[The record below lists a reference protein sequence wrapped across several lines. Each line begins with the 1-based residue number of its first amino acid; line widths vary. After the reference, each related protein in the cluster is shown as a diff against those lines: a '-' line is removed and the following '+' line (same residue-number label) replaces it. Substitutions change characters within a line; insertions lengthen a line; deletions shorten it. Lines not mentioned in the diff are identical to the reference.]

1 MSISTTKLAIIGGG
15 PIGTAALAH
24 ALERNLEAT
33 LFEASH
39 EIGHAVRQWGHV
51 KMFSPA
57 AWNID
62 RACTRLLR
70 ESGWSP
76 TNLPVYM
83 TGGLLVSDYLEP
95 LAKLPQM
102 ADRIRF
108 GHRVNRVERP
118 ADTSFLLHFSDG
130 ESETSFECNYVI
142 DASGTWFNPR
152 QLRLFDENVN
162 PLLHYHIPDQA
173 EARDYCEKTVAVVGM
188 GDSACNSIFELT
200 ALGCVDVVWLQSGAS
215 VDEILDRKKDTVGV
229 LKEHAEKLS
238 RLIQE
243 GSLDI
248 INEFSVESV
257 CCRSDDGAQII
268 VRSEAGNEVVV
279 DEVVANI
286 GFQPDLDLYNSMEL
300 EIDPRLRCPI
310 GVAKRL
316 ADSGGRSALTVD
328 GAKLAAYAMD
338 YDAAELLIDPGGR
351 LFVVG
356 MKSYGTHPGFLL
368 KNGYQQVEAVI
379 DALDREREGA

>member
-1 MSISTTKLAIIGGG
+1 MKLAIIGGG

-24 ALERNLEAT
+24 ALEHNLEAT

-62 RACTRLLR
+62 RSCALLLR
-70 ESGWSP
+70 QSGWSP
-76 TNLPVYM
+76 TNLPVYL

-95 LAKLPQM
+95 LAQLPAM
-102 ADRIRF
+102 ADHIRF
-108 GHRVNRVERP
+108 GHHVHRVERR
-118 ADTSFLLHFSDG
+118 ADSSFLLHFSDE

-152 QLRLFDENVN
+152 QLRLFDDNVN
-162 PLLHYHIPDQA
+162 PLLHYHIPDKA
-173 EARDYCEKTVAVVGM
+173 EARNYCDKTIAVVGM

-200 ALGCVDVVWLQSGAS
+200 ALGCVNVIWLQSGAS

-229 LKEHAEKLS
+229 LKEHADKLS

-248 INEFSVESV
+248 INEFNVESV
-257 CCRSDDGAQII
+257 CCRSHDGARII

-279 DEVVANI
+279 DEIVANI
-286 GFQPDLDLYNSMEL
+286 GFQPDLDLYNSLEL
-300 EIDPRLRCPI
+300 EIDPRLRCPV
-310 GVAKRL
+310 GVGKRL
-316 ADSGGRSALTVD
+316 ADSGGRSALTID

-338 YDAAELLIDPGGR
+338 YDAAELRIDPGGR

-379 DALDREREGA
+379 GALARQREGA